1 MPQNYYNTGIELMK
15 KEIYTFAMMSYAGR
29 PMKTF
34 SISRFTLIAIAISF
48 MLVIASSATLATIK
62 IWGSYKKQVKT
73 TEIALD
79 KYEVL
84 RNDFRRLQVEL
95 IGIKQSCQGFKNI
108 LGVEMESSVYVDKNA
123 ELSGKG
129 GPEESD
135 ITLDDLAAPDGITS
149 DLKQDMSFTMR
160 EALSLRSDID
170 GLLRGANSKLAKLA
184 TIPSICPVW
193 LGMGDDY
200 RISSFFG
207 MRPSPFTGLPELHQ
221 GLDIPAPLGTP
232 VIASADGVVSTIG
245 QGGGLGNY
253 VTIRHSDKYSTVYGH
268 LFSTVNGMYMG
279 KKVKRYDII
288 GYVGSTG
295 RSTGNHLHY
304 EVRDSS
310 QRINPSDFIL
320 P

>member
-1 MPQNYYNTGIELMK
+1 MK

-34 SISRFTLIAIAISF
+34 SISRLSLIAIAVSF
-48 MLVIASSATLATIK
+48 MLVIASSAALVTIK
-62 IWGSYKKQVKT
+62 IWGSYKKQVKA
-73 TEIALD
+73 TENALD

-108 LGVEMESSVYVDKNA
+108 LGVEMESSSVDVGKNA

-135 ITLDDLAAPDGITS
+135 ITLDDLAAPDGITN
-149 DLKQDMSFTMR
+149 DLKQDMSFAMR

-200 RISSFFG
+200 NISSFFG
-207 MRPSPFTGLPELHQ
+207 MRASPFTGLPELHQ
-221 GLDIPAPLGTP
+221 GLDIPAPQGTP
-232 VIASADGVVSTIG
+232 VIATADGVVAIIG

-253 VTIRHSDKYSTVYGH
+253 VIICHSDKYSTVYGH
-268 LFSTVNGMYMG
+268 LFSTVNGLYAG

-304 EVRDSS
+304 EVRDNN
-310 QRINPSDFIL
+310 QRTNPSDFIL